1 MKEEKDESVENDNEA
16 NRERYTPLYRLDIWG
31 MVIIF
36 ILGIGHFFYVIF
48 KENWAA
54 NYREISF

>member
-48 KENWAA
+48 KEN
-54 NYREISF
+54 